1 MSGNKAFGELI
12 HKRREEK
19 KLVDPRFSLRQFAK
33 RVQLSPTFVSKLEN
47 GDFAPPSAEKIKLIA
62 HELDLN
68 PDDLLAMAKKMDPAI
83 EEIIHEQ
90 NAMAD
95 FLRSA
100 SGLSEEKLRELTEQA
115 KRMKREDDA

>member
-12 HKRREEK
+12 RKRREEK
-19 KLVDPRFSLRQFAK
+19 KQVDPRFSLRQFAK